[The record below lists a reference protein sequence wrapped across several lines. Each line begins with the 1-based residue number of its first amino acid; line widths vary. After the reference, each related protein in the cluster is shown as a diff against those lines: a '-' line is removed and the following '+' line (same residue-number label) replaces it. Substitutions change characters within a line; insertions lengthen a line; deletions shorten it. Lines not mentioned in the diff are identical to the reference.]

1 MLIFKPVV
9 AIMVSDPINEIT
21 KTYYPG
27 EILTFEVRR
36 IGLDGIETIT
46 GRFLS
51 YDENRNEIDL
61 DTSVTYGNA
70 ITRIKADAIHS
81 VKRQA
86 SDIIKDGL
94 AGNVIIPAPVL
105 TPAKKIHEGEDL
117 TKPPTGQDS
126 GKTEPPKTEG
136 GSKTIDEKP
145 TVKLVDGVP
154 IYVDGKK
161 YIPVMAL
168 IPDEKVHIASPSP
181 LPDDGKDKKP
191 TPAPDQGTPNVPK
204 PNTETP
210 EPNVPKPSNPDEGKE
225 KKEDPP
231 KTDTPSDPKP
241 NTPNDGK
248 DKEPEKKDEHP
259 KSDTTPKEPEAHEPN
274 NPGKEKETEKTVEP
288 PSQDSGT
295 PKEHENE
302 GIQPKAP
309 DTQKHPESDTGAN
322 TQTPT
327 PDHTETP
334 NPQPN
339 NGDEHKKVEGDTN
352 DNNAHSTDNGST
364 GNVNGGHESGVGPS
378 GDLHNQS
385 GQTESPE
392 KKESTPEQ
400 GERTP
405 AGTTEQGGVSGTP
418 AVPPSGVTEENKEH
432 TES

>member
-51 YDENRNEIDL
+51 YDESRNEIDL

-117 TKPPTGQDS
+117 TKPPAGQDS

-191 TPAPDQGTPNVPK
+191 IPAPDQGTPNVPK

-210 EPNVPKPSNPDEGKE
+210 EPNNPKPSNPDEGKE

-231 KTDTPSDPKP
+231 KTDTPSDPKS
-241 NTPNDGK
+241 NTPND
-248 DKEPEKKDEHP
+248 
-259 KSDTTPKEPEAHEPN
+259 
-274 NPGKEKETEKTVEP
+274 GKEKETEKTVEP

-309 DTQKHPESDTGAN
+309 DTQKHPESDTGTN

-364 GNVNGGHESGVGPS
+364 GDVNGGHESGVGPS

-400 GERTP
+400 GEHTP

-418 AVPPSGVTEENKEH
+418 AVPPSGVNEENKEH

>member
-36 IGLDGIETIT
+36 IGFDGIETVT

-51 YDENRNEIDL
+51 YDESRNEIDL

-117 TKPPTGQDS
+117 TKPPAGQDS
-126 GKTEPPKTEG
+126 GKTEPPKSEG

-181 LPDDGKDKKP
+181 LPDDGKNKTP

-210 EPNVPKPSNPDEGKE
+210 EPNVPKPSTPEEGKE
-225 KKEDPP
+225 KKDEPP
-231 KTDTPSDPKP
+231 KT
-241 NTPNDGK
+241 
-248 DKEPEKKDEHP
+248 
-259 KSDTTPKEPEAHEPN
+259 DTTPKEPEAHE
-274 NPGKEKETEKTVEP
+274 KEKE
-288 PSQDSGT
+288 
-295 PKEHENE
+295 ENP
-302 GIQPKAP
+302 PKAQ
-309 DTQKHPESDTGAN
+309 DTEKHPESDTGKD
-322 TQTPT
+322 TQTQT
-327 PDHTETP
+327 PDHTEAP

-352 DNNAHSTDNGST
+352 DDNAHSTDNGST

-385 GQTESPE
+385 GQAESPE

-400 GERTP
+400 GEHKP

-418 AVPPSGVTEENKEH
+418 TVPPSGVTEENKEH

>member
-51 YDENRNEIDL
+51 YDESRNEIDL

-117 TKPPTGQDS
+117 TKPPAGQDS

-168 IPDEKVHIASPSP
+168 IPDEKVHIATPSP
-181 LPDDGKDKKP
+181 LPDDGK
-191 TPAPDQGTPNVPK
+191 
-204 PNTETP
+204 
-210 EPNVPKPSNPDEGKE
+210 
-225 KKEDPP
+225 
-231 KTDTPSDPKP
+231 
-241 NTPNDGK
+241 
-248 DKEPEKKDEHP
+248 
-259 KSDTTPKEPEAHEPN
+259 
-274 NPGKEKETEKTVEP
+274 
-288 PSQDSGT
+288 
-295 PKEHENE
+295 
-302 GIQPKAP
+302 
-309 DTQKHPESDTGAN
+309 N
-322 TQTPT
+322 TQTPA

-364 GNVNGGHESGVGPS
+364 GDVNGGHETGVGSS

-385 GQTESPE
+385 GQTGSPE

-400 GERTP
+400 GEHTP
-405 AGTTEQGGVSGTP
+405 TGTTEQGGVSGTP

>member
-51 YDENRNEIDL
+51 YDESRNEIDL

-117 TKPPTGQDS
+117 TKPPGGQDS
-126 GKTEPPKTEG
+126 GKTEHPRTEG

-145 TVKLVDGVP
+145 TVNLIEGTPV
-154 IYVDGKK
+154 YVDGKK

-210 EPNVPKPSNPDEGKE
+210 EPNVPKPSNPEEGKE
-225 KKEDPP
+225 KKDEPT
-231 KTDTPSDPKP
+231 KTS
-241 NTPNDGK
+241 
-248 DKEPEKKDEHP
+248 
-259 KSDTTPKEPEAHEPN
+259 TPKESEAR
-274 NPGKEKETEKTVEP
+274 GKE
-288 PSQDSGT
+288 
-295 PKEHENE
+295 EN
-302 GIQPKAP
+302 PTNAP
-309 DTQKHPESDTGAN
+309 DTEKQPEGDTGKN
-322 TQTPT
+322 TQAQT

-352 DNNAHSTDNGST
+352 GNADSSDTGNT
-364 GNVNGGHESGVGPS
+364 GNVDGGHETGVGLSGSPS
-378 GDLHNQS
+378 DTA
-385 GQTESPE
+385 GQQEPPK
-392 KKESTPEQ
+392 KKETGSEHGEHAST
-400 GERTP
+400 
-405 AGTTEQGGVSGTP
+405 GTTEQGDVSGTP
-418 AVPPSGVTEENKEH
+418 TVPPSGVTEEHKEH
-432 TES
+432 SES

>member
-117 TKPPTGQDS
+117 TKPPAGQDS

-181 LPDDGKDKKP
+181 LPDDG
-191 TPAPDQGTPNVPK
+191 G
-204 PNTETP
+204 
-210 EPNVPKPSNPDEGKE
+210 
-225 KKEDPP
+225 
-231 KTDTPSDPKP
+231 
-241 NTPNDGK
+241 
-248 DKEPEKKDEHP
+248 
-259 KSDTTPKEPEAHEPN
+259 
-274 NPGKEKETEKTVEP
+274 
-288 PSQDSGT
+288 
-295 PKEHENE
+295 
-302 GIQPKAP
+302 
-309 DTQKHPESDTGAN
+309 
-322 TQTPT
+322 
-327 PDHTETP
+327 
-334 NPQPN
+334 
-339 NGDEHKKVEGDTN
+339 
-352 DNNAHSTDNGST
+352 
-364 GNVNGGHESGVGPS
+364 
-378 GDLHNQS
+378 
-385 GQTESPE
+385 
-392 KKESTPEQ
+392 
-400 GERTP
+400 
-405 AGTTEQGGVSGTP
+405 
-418 AVPPSGVTEENKEH
+418 
-432 TES
+432 